1 MQILDNLSMEKVADT
16 YKLLI
21 KRLRT
26 LENGPVADSMKNL
39 GLEYKRNSGVST
51 IDLKNIAKEYTG
63 QNDLALYLWKKDL
76 RETKILSL
84 MIANPEQLT
93 EDEIE
98 EYIQG
103 INNIELAEQ
112 AAFNMLYKL
121 PGSIEY
127 VKKWCGSNHLYIRV
141 TALLTL
147 ANIALKNKNLDKQKL
162 ENIFVLFPEIAK
174 SDNHHLKKALG
185 RALLQVGRIDGL
197 KNRVLQFIKEIE
209 KTNKNTTD
217 WLKEEVVY
225 FLEY

>member
-1 MQILDNLSMEKVADT
+1 MEKVAET

-26 LENGPVADSMKNL
+26 LENGPVVDSMKNL
-39 GLEYKRNSGVST
+39 GLEYKRNLGVST
-51 IDLKNIAKEYTG
+51 IDLKDIAKEYTG

-76 RETKILSL
+76 RETKLLSL
-84 MIANPEQLT
+84 MIVNPEQLT

-103 INNIELAEQ
+103 ITNIELAEQ
-112 AAFNMLYKL
+112 AAFNMFYKL
-121 PGSIEY
+121 PGNIQY
-127 VKKWCGSNHLYIRV
+127 VKKWCGSEHLYIRV

-162 ENIFVLFPEIAK
+162 EDIFEFFPEIAK
-174 SDNHHLKKALG
+174 TDNHHLKKALG

-197 KNRVLQFIKEIE
+197 KEKVIQFIKETE
-209 KTNKNTTD
+209 KVNKNTAD